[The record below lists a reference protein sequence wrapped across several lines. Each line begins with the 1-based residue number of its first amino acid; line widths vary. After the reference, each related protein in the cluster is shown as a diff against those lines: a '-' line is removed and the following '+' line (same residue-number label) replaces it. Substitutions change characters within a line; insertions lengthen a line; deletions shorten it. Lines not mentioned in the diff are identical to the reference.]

1 LENKFFFLKSINFK
15 YKSKCC
21 DIYAKT
27 FNKENFRELE
37 LGFKLNKNIEELVF
51 NNNNIGENK
60 EILEDNLTSL
70 LHCKNLNEISFYRE
84 NITFNKGNIKLIC
97 NTLKKLE
104 KFSWIWF
111 DGNILGNNK
120 DDINELCF
128 FKIDNNNN
136 IERLSLFDNSLGLN
150 SEENLK
156 NLFNAI
162 NLNKKLKYLNIK
174 NNGFNSSNIN
184 FELLVKLNF
193 LKEVNLISNNFNKEA
208 KEKFKII
215 NIKYKINTINYNNNN
230 NYEVL
235 KIF

>member
-1 LENKFFFLKSINFK
+1 MENKFFFLKSINFK